1 MKCLFKLLY
10 FTFILS
16 NFGTQAYNSPKYT
29 HDLARDNF
37 KLVPYFAKSF
47 IKKHKLNQ
55 YQCQELIQEGSIGL
69 IYACRKYDDTYKIKF
84 STYSS
89 YWIRSYMS
97 RYIKNMYSKYTPFCL
112 DETRYVEVEPTL
124 HSVLDIDGLEYAER
138 YFIQKKYFE
147 RMTVKELAI
156 YLKVPEHFVIRYNK
170 RLLFKLKTL
179 KPKII

>member
-1 MKCLFKLLY
+1 
-10 FTFILS
+10 
-16 NFGTQAYNSPKYT
+16 
-29 HDLARDNF
+29 
-37 KLVPYFAKSF
+37 
-47 IKKHKLNQ
+47 
-55 YQCQELIQEGSIGL
+55 
-69 IYACRKYDDTYKIKF
+69 
-84 STYSS
+84 
-89 YWIRSYMS
+89 
-97 RYIKNMYSKYTPFCL
+97 MYSKYTPFCL